1 MQQLIAVWQ
10 NLDTQR
16 RIIVAG
22 ATVAV
27 FAAVLALSS
36 LAGKPSMS
44 LLYAGMEGAQAAEVV
59 SALEQRGAIYEVRGD
74 SIFVESPRRDELR
87 MMLAGEGLPAAGGQ
101 GYELLDSL
109 SGFGTTSQMFDAA
122 YWRAKEGEL
131 ARTILASS
139 QVRAARVHIANA
151 SSQPFRKDIHP
162 TASVWITSAGGSLS
176 SAQAKAMKFLIASA
190 VTGMRPE
197 DVSVIDSEGG
207 LISSGDEETGNPSS
221 DDKAV
226 ELKHNV
232 ERLLEA
238 RVGYGK
244 AVVEVSVETVTERES
259 ISERRFDPDSRIA
272 ISTDVEERS
281 NKSDDSGAGAVT
293 VASNLPTGA
302 GGSQSTSQSQS
313 NETRERTNY
322 EVSETTR
329 EVLKTPGAIKKI
341 SVAVLVDG
349 LQRTDADGNV
359 TWEDRP
365 AEELES
371 LRALV
376 ASAVGYN
383 EARGDEITL
392 RSMSFE
398 PVALTGTEAVAGSI
412 SNMPIDLTS
421 IIQSA
426 VLAVVALVLGL
437 FVLKPMLAQPARA
450 IEAPNPAAELPR
462 PEGNRA
468 ALPALTGEIDEDPDL
483 PGNPMTV
490 VSDFDMGELSMPM
503 GMAMGNYG
511 EEEELDPVD
520 RLRKLIEE
528 RQTESVEILRGWL
541 EDREENV

>member
-197 DVSVIDSEGG
+197 DVSVIDSESG

-450 IEAPNPAAELPR
+450 IEAPNSAGELPR

>member
-1 MQQLIAVWQ
+1 VQQLIAVWQ
-10 NLDTQR
+10 NLGTQKR
-16 RIIVAG
+16 GIVAG
-22 ATVAV
+22 ATIAA
-27 FAAVLALSS
+27 FAAVLMLAGM
-36 LAGKPSMS
+36 AGKPSMS
-44 LLYAGMEGAQAAEVV
+44 LLYAGLEAAQAAEVV
-59 SALEQRGAIYEVRGD
+59 SALEQRGAIYEVKGD
-74 SIFVESPRRDELR
+74 SIFVEAPRRDELR
-87 MMLAGEGLPAAGGQ
+87 MTLAGEGLPAAGGQ

-139 QVRAARVHIANA
+139 QIRAARVHIANA

-176 SAQAKAMKFLIASA
+176 SAQAKAIKFLIASA

-207 LISSGDEETGNPSS
+207 LISSSDEETGNPSS

-302 GGSQSTSQSQS
+302 GGGQSTSQSQS

-376 ASAVGYN
+376 ASAVGFN

-398 PVALTGTEAVAGSI
+398 PIALTGTEAVAGRI

-421 IIQSA
+421 IIQSL

-437 FVLKPMLAQPARA
+437 FVLRPMLAQPARA
-450 IEAPNPAAELPR
+450 IEAASSPPELPR

-468 ALPALTGEIDEDPDL
+468 ALPALTGEIDDNPDL
-483 PGNPMTV
+483 PNSPMTD

-503 GMAMGNYG
+503 GMAMGSYG
-511 EEEELDPVD
+511 DEEEIDPVE

-528 RQTESVEILRGWL
+528 RQTESIEILRGWL
-541 EDREENV
+541 EDHEERA

>member
-1 MQQLIAVWQ
+1 
-10 NLDTQR
+10 
-16 RIIVAG
+16 
-22 ATVAV
+22 
-27 FAAVLALSS
+27 
-36 LAGKPSMS
+36 MS

-376 ASAVGYN
+376 ASAVSYN

-450 IEAPNPAAELPR
+450 IEAPNSAAELPR

>member
-1 MQQLIAVWQ
+1 VQQLIAVWQ

-59 SALEQRGAIYEVRGD
+59 TALEQRGAIYEVRGD

-302 GGSQSTSQSQS
+302 GGSQSASQSQS

-412 SNMPIDLTS
+412 SNTPIDLTS

-437 FVLKPMLAQPARA
+437 FVLKPMLAQPAHA
-450 IEAPNPAAELPR
+450 IEAPNSAAELPR